1 LYADELGES
10 GVEPLDLELCMIM
23 SMNEV
28 YAQLVRVDQTG
39 PQVTVEDMKAKI
51 QTTNMLEMMRQ
62 NLKEIEEKK

>member
-1 LYADELGES
+1 
-10 GVEPLDLELCMIM
+10 MIM